1 MTFWCNFMKKT
12 EFIHP
17 GYALQPGEVTEEQF
31 RLLVDIS
38 SVRST
43 KVILAL
49 RDYFVLGHSRKLVCE
64 RNQVNPGYLSIK
76 IREIQALCR
85 RILELYPHLS

>member
-1 MTFWCNFMKKT
+1 MIKT
-12 EFIHP
+12 ELIHP
-17 GYALQPGEVTEEQF
+17 GYALRPGEVTEEQF
-31 RLLVDIS
+31 RLLIDIS
-38 SVRST
+38 SIRST

-49 RDYFVLGHSRKLVCE
+49 RDYFVLGHSRKLICE
-64 RNQVNPGYLSIK
+64 RNHVNPGYLSIK

>member
-1 MTFWCNFMKKT
+1 MKKI
-12 EFIHP
+12 EFTHP

-38 SVRST
+38 PVRSA
-43 KVILAL
+43 KVIMAL

-64 RNQVNPGYLSIK
+64 HNQVNPGYLSIK